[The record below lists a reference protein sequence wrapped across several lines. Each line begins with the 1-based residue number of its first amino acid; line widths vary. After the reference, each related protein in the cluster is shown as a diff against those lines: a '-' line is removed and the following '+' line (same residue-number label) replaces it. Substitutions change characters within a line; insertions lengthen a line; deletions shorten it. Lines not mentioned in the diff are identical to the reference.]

1 MSRKADAGGPID
13 TALSSLPPS
22 LFFKRLCRNLGLL
35 WVCLVVLP
43 LHAQETSSP
52 VITAENVAHLAS
64 IARIDFEGTA
74 LDTGWFIMNRTGTRF
89 VSRSATEIYLWSLDD
104 EGHASNAPIL
114 ETKPA
119 MLTAAAF
126 TADDTLY
133 GVLQGTETR
142 IVKIDAALTP
152 IRTLEGWSLMN
163 LWADDEALWA
173 EAFSNDLN
181 AQEAVLRIPYV
192 VDEAVTA
199 LPYAPA
205 EDLEAVVRIGRIAAP
220 YTVTS
225 TETGRV
231 SVWDLPTG
239 KRLYEVNSGSG
250 QAVVFGAMNTL
261 ATHLTW
267 RDGAS
272 EALYWLDLK
281 SGENQQVERLNGDYV
296 QWFFLTPAADVILG
310 IDKGFSQRVTAW
322 IVGHNMIDL
331 EAYQGCSRPQPD
343 MALLSSDGTTLA
355 IGCDTGIDIWRI
367 RDRS

>member
-1 MSRKADAGGPID
+1 MSRESDAEEPID
-13 TALSSLPPS
+13 VTPFCLPTPQ
-22 LFFKRLCRNLGLL
+22 FFKRLCRNLGLL

-43 LHAQETSSP
+43 LHAQETPPP
-52 VITAENVAHLAS
+52 VITAENVAHLTS
-64 IARIDFEGTA
+64 IAQIDFEGTT

-89 VSRSATEIYLWSLDD
+89 VSRSATEIYLWTLDA
-104 EGHASNAPIL
+104 EGHVSNPTII

-119 MLTAAAF
+119 TLIVAAF
-126 TADDTLY
+126 APDDTLY
-133 GVLQGTETR
+133 GVLQGIETR
-142 IVKIDAALTP
+142 IVKIDTALTP
-152 IRTLEGWSLMN
+152 VRTLDTWTLLN

-173 EAFSNDLN
+173 EAFSDDLN

-192 VDEAVTA
+192 ADEAVTD

-205 EDLEAVVRIGRIAAP
+205 EDLEAVVRIGRIAPP

-225 TETGRV
+225 TETGLV

-239 KRLYEVNSGSG
+239 KRLYEVDSSSG

-272 EALYWLDLK
+272 EALYWLHLK
-281 SGENQQVERLNGDYV
+281 TGENRQIERLNGEYV

-310 IDKGFSQRVTAW
+310 IDKGFSQRVNAW
-322 IVGHNMIDL
+322 IVGHNMLDL
-331 EAYQGCSRPQPD
+331 GAYQDCMRPQPD
-343 MALLSSDGTTLA
+343 MALLSNDGTTLA
-355 IGCDTGIDIWRI
+355 VGCDTGIDIWRI
-367 RDRS
+367 Q